1 LPAIYAVLTG
11 DLVGSRQAG
20 SAATSRTIALLD
32 QAARSAPWAGA
43 SPLSRF
49 RGDGWQLLLSDT
61 SMSLRT
67 ALFLNAFLK
76 SQGAEQVTRIGLG
89 VGPLTALGNG
99 DLSAADGPAFHRAGA
114 ALDTMSRNERLTL
127 AADGLPSPAL
137 PALVALADTLARRW
151 TEPQATALVHLL
163 PPDAPTQVAVA
174 AQLSIRPQSLSDR
187 LGAAGYDGIMAGLVG
202 YEAALKDQVKR
213 PYILKYG
220 SQA

>member
-1 LPAIYAVLTG
+1 MPAIYAVLTG

-20 SAATSRTIALLD
+20 PAATSRTIALLD
-32 QAARSAPWAGA
+32 RAARSAPWAGA

-61 SMSLRT
+61 SMSLRI
-67 ALFLNAFLK
+67 ALFLIAFLK

-89 VGPLTALGNG
+89 LGPVTSLGNG

-114 ALDTMSRNERLTL
+114 ALDTMGRNERLVL
-127 AADGLPSPAL
+127 AAAGLPSPAL
-137 PALVALADTLARRW
+137 AALVSLSDTLARRW

-174 AQLSIRPQSLSDR
+174 AELSIRPQSLSDR
-187 LGAAGYDGIMAGLVG
+187 LGAAGYDGIMAGLAG
-202 YEAALKDQVKR
+202 YEATLI
-213 PYILKYG
+213 Y
-220 SQA
+220 QAKKPDI